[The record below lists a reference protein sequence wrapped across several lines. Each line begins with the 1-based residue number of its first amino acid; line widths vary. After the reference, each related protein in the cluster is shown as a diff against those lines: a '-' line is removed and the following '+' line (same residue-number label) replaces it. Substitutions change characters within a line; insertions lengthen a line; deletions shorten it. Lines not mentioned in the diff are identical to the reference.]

1 MSYDHTIKKS
11 TTSKIIELMIR
22 DSSTGAGKTSVA
34 HTDVTASYV
43 RESAT
48 RTAISLASGSAGD
61 SYSSGK
67 WAEVDSTNT
76 PGLYQLHIPDAAL
89 ATGANAVTIFLKA
102 SSVIDKVIRIS
113 LIDADLRNSTTLG
126 LTNLDAAISTR
137 STFDHSSNEVT
148 VQTNND
154 KTGYSITGTVT
165 TANAS
170 DVTAIKAVTDNLPNS
185 GALSD
190 LATAANLA
198 TVDTVVDAIKAKTDQ
213 FVFTVAN
220 QVDANALT
228 GGGSGLDAA
237 GVRSAIGLSSAN
249 LDTQLGDIPTVSE
262 FEARTLVASAY
273 FDASADQVTTDSAS
287 REASKAN
294 VSALATSADLST
306 VDSNVDAIKAKTDQ
320 FVFTVSNQ
328 VDANTLT
335 GGVSAS
341 SIRAAIGL
349 SSANLDTQ
357 LADLPTVSE
366 FEARTLLA
374 SAYFDPVNDVV
385 ANVTLVGTTT
395 TNTDMRG
402 TDGANTTTP
411 NTVAPDNSS
420 ITAIKAKTD
429 ELTFTVSN
437 QVDANAL
444 TMSGGGNA
452 TLSNQTS
459 IIGML
464 TGASVVVSQS
474 DLKVGDSVTL
484 RQGMDYHNV
493 DGTAISWTGSS
504 SNQWPDLTGATV
516 TFTAKQGDKT
526 ITQTATVS
534 SPTGTQS
541 FYVEFTAAELSAT
554 NAPTGSYRYFITALL
569 SNGRKTTLITDS
581 TLRVAEPYSSGE

>member
-1 MSYDHTIKKS
+1 
-11 TTSKIIELMIR
+11 MIR

-43 RESAT
+43 RESGT
-48 RTAISLASGSAGD
+48 RTAITLASGSAGD
-61 SYSSGK
+61 TYSSGK
-67 WAEVDSTNT
+67 WASVDATNT

-89 ATGANAVTIFLKA
+89 ATGTNAVTIFLKA

-113 LIDADLRNSTTLG
+113 LIDADLRNATTLG

-137 STFDHSSNEVT
+137 STFDYSSDEVT

-170 DVTAIKAVTDNLPNS
+170 DVTAIKTVTDNLPNS

-198 TVDTVVDAIKAKTDQ
+198 TVDTVVDAIKVKTDQ

-249 LDTQLGDIPTVSE
+249 LDTQLGDIPTVAE
-262 FEARTLVASAY
+262 FEARTLVSSAY
-273 FDASADQVTTDSAS
+273 FDASADTVANVTTVGTVTNAVTTSNAS
-287 REASKAN
+287 D
-294 VSALATSADLST
+294 VT
-306 VDSNVDAIKAKTDQ
+306 AIKTKTDQ

-328 VDANTLT
+328 VDANALT
-335 GGVSAS
+335 GGIS
-341 SIRAAIGL
+341 SSGIRSAIGL

-374 SAYFDPVNDVV
+374 SAYFDPINDTV

-411 NTVAPDNSS
+411 NTVAPDNTS
-420 ITAIKAKTD
+420 IAAIKTKTD
-429 ELTFTVSN
+429 QLAFTVSN

-452 TLSNQTS
+452 TLANQTS

-474 DLKVGDSVTL
+474 DLKVGSSVTL
-484 RQGMDYHNV
+484 RQGMDYSNL

-569 SNGRKTTLITDS
+569 SSGRKTTLITDS

>member
-43 RESAT
+43 RESGT

-137 STFDHSSNEVT
+137 STFDHSSNDVT
-148 VQTNND
+148 VGTNND
-154 KTGYSITGTVT
+154 KSGYSITGTVT

-198 TVDTVVDAIKAKTDQ
+198 TVDTVVDAIKVKTDQ

-294 VSALATSADLST
+294 VSALATSADLAT

-444 TMSGGGNA
+444 TMSGGGDA